1 MALTIRPP
9 PGRVIILFG
18 LLLVT
23 GFSFWLLRS
32 LTISGSRIVSQ
43 APESPDYYMEDFST
57 IVMGADGLPARR
69 LRALYFEHYPGNDF
83 TLLTK
88 PTLELL
94 DTADPV
100 RISADK
106 GWVTNG
112 GEVILLDGNV
122 EILELNPAGEIRL
135 RIRTEKV
142 RILPD
147 SGYAET
153 DQYAE
158 IDSARLRL
166 TGAGMRAHLHEDRF
180 EVLNDVHT
188 RISKD

>member
-1 MALTIRPP
+1 MALTIHQ

-18 LLLVT
+18 LLLVAA
-23 GFSFWLLRS
+23 FSFWLLRS
-32 LTISGSRIVSQ
+32 LTTSGVRIVSQ
-43 APESPDYYMEDFST
+43 PPESPDYYMEDFST

-69 LRALYFEHYPGNDF
+69 LRALYIEHYPGNDF
-83 TLLTK
+83 TLLTT

-94 DTADPV
+94 NTANPV

-112 GEVILLDGNV
+112 DEVILLDGKV
-122 EILELNPAGEIRL
+122 EILELNAAGEIRL

-166 TGAGMRAHLHEDRF
+166 TGTGMRAYLHDGRF

-188 RISKD
+188 SISKD

>member
-1 MALTIRPP
+1 MALTIRQ
-9 PGRVIILFG
+9 PGRVIIIFG
-18 LLLVT
+18 LLVLA
-23 GFSFWLLRS
+23 GLSFWLLRR
-32 LTISGSRIVSQ
+32 LATSGDRDVSQ
-43 APESPDYYMEDFST
+43 VPELPDYYMEDFST

-69 LRALYFEHYPGNDF
+69 LRALYIEHYPGNDF
-83 TLLTK
+83 TLLTT

-94 DTADPV
+94 DTANPV
-100 RISADK
+100 RLSADK
-106 GWVTNG
+106 GWVTDG
-112 GEVILLDGNV
+112 DEVILLEGKV
-122 EILELNPAGEIRL
+122 EILELNAAGEMRL

-166 TGAGMRAHLHEDRF
+166 TGTGMRAHLHEDRF

-188 RISKD
+188 SISKD

>member
-1 MALTIRPP
+1 MALTIRY
-9 PGRVIILFG
+9 PGRVITLFG
-18 LLLVT
+18 LLLVA
-23 GFSFWLLRS
+23 GFSFWLLRN
-32 LTISGSRIVSQ
+32 LTTSGNRDVSQ
-43 APESPDYYMEDFST
+43 ALESPDYYMEDFST

-69 LRALYFEHYPGNDF
+69 LRALYIEHYPGNDF
-83 TLLTK
+83 THLTT

-94 DTADPV
+94 NTANPI

-112 GEVILLDGNV
+112 DEVILLDGKV
-122 EILELNPAGEIRL
+122 EILKLNAAGEIQL
-135 RIRTEKV
+135 RIRAEKV

-153 DQYAE
+153 DQFAE

-166 TGAGMRAHLHEDRF
+166 TGTGMRAYLHEDRF

-188 RISKD
+188 SISKE